1 MEKLFTFIANHPF
14 LVGAFVI
21 IFALFVRNEIRRSGK
36 QVTAQELVNLM
47 NRDQATVL
55 DVRDANDYSQ
65 GHIVNSMNI
74 PYAAL
79 ARRIDELDKYKEKPL
94 VIACKMG
101 QQSGAAGTMLRKAG
115 FQNVARLRGGLTEW
129 RSLNMPVVRG

>member
-1 MEKLFTFIANHPF
+1 MEKLFAFISNHPF

-21 IFALFVRNEIRRSGK
+21 ILVLFVRNEIRRSGK

-47 NRDQATVL
+47 NRDQALIV
-55 DVRDANDYSQ
+55 DVRDPNDFSQ

-74 PYAAL
+74 PFAAL
-79 ARRIDELDKYKEKPL
+79 ARRIDELEKFKEKPL

>member
-1 MEKLFTFIANHPF
+1 MEKLFAFISNHPF

-21 IFALFVRNEIRRSGK
+21 ILALFVRNEIRRSGK

-47 NRDQATVL
+47 NRDQALIV
-55 DVRDANDYSQ
+55 DVRDPNDFSQ

-74 PYAAL
+74 PFAAL
-79 ARRIDELDKYKEKPL
+79 ARRIDELEKFKEKPL

>member
-47 NRDQATVL
+47 NRDQAMVL

-101 QQSGAAGTMLRKAG
+101 QQSGAAGTILRKAG